1 MIIKYLKAEGMMDAK
16 CKPEFAR
23 KNTCEIEFREIKY
36 FIFQGNDWPPPLHPP
51 LVSLLIV

>member
-23 KNTCEIEFREIKY
+23 KNTCEIELREIKY
-36 FIFQGNDWPPPLHPP
+36 FIFQGNDRPPPLHPP